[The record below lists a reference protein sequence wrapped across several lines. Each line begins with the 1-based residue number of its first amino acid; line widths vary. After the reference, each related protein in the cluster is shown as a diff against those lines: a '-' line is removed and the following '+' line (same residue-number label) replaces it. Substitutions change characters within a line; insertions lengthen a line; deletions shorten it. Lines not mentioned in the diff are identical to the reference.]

1 MHTFATKYNIDI
13 LSHHTIAENN
23 NNIEAKI
30 NYNSIPEFV
39 SPEIQEIIKSQ
50 NKNFQLEINLYH
62 TEFFQF
68 LADISG
74 ILELDESN

>member
-1 MHTFATKYNIDI
+1 MHTFATKFNIEI
-13 LSHHTIAENN
+13 LSHHTIAEN

-50 NKNFQLEINLYH
+50 NKNFQL
-62 TEFFQF
+62 
-68 LADISG
+68 
-74 ILELDESN
+74 ILGCLSLSI